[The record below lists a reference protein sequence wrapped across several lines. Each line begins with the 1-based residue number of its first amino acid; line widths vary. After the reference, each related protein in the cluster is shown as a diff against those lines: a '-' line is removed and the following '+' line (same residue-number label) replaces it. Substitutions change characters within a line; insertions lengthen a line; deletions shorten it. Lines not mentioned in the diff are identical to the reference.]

1 MRTDRQRRRGEGRGP
16 IGESDGAERVE
27 PSSKV
32 TVPVGVPL
40 PGDTATIVAV
50 KVTAW
55 PETEGF
61 ADEVPSGRRCLL
73 DGLGQ
78 DPRRAGEEVGV
89 AAVDHGDRVR
99 AAAARSR
106 SRTWPCRH

>member
-1 MRTDRQRRRGEGRGP
+1 MTL
-16 IGESDGAERVE
+16 
-27 PSSKV
+27 
-32 TVPVGVPL
+32 PVGVPL
-40 PGDTATIVAV
+40 PGDTGAIVAV

-61 ADEVPSGRRCLL
+61 ADEADRAGRRCLL

-78 DPRRAGEEVGV
+78 DARRTGQEVGV

-99 AAAARSR
+99 GDGES
-106 SRTWPCRH
+106 